1 MNTSKSQEVNDRL
14 GCITL
19 LCGVDKS
26 HASWDTNRN
35 FPNSRGYRPHIICV
49 KEKKQSLLFFP
60 KFFATQKTFLNPNI
74 NRNKLG
80 CLTGS

>member
-35 FPNSRGYRPHIICV
+35 FSNSRGYRPHIICV
-49 KEKKQSLLFFP
+49 KEDLRSKSPNSL
-60 KFFATQKTFLNPNI
+60 TRTFLNSYIKLN
-74 NRNKLG
+74 NKNDR
-80 CLTGS
+80 